1 MPRDPQV
8 TGRILFSGGTGSQL
22 ASGRQTYP
30 SGPRDLHT
38 TRCPSGRRRTD
49 RRIDRDLD
57 LHNRTGS
64 DRPALAARLAHR
76 RRQSRSRP
84 SSPSTSLTKG
94 VSSPGWAAK
103 RNWTSHACSGRWRSR
118 SATVEHDEHTSPA
131 SSPARPLACVRQW
144 PQAASSPG
152 GGAGGRTDARS
163 FLFHSVWVRCLSV
176 WVRCLAVDPETIP
189 RSANRLDHGPAELAA
204 QVAHVHVDEVRS
216 GIEVHA
222 PGHGQ

>member
-103 RNWTSHACSGRWRSR
+103 RNSTSHACSGRWRSR

-131 SSPARPLACVRQW
+131 SSPARPLACM
-144 PQAASSPG
+144 
-152 GGAGGRTDARS
+152 
-163 FLFHSVWVRCLSV
+163 RCSG
-176 WVRCLAVDPETIP
+176 P
-189 RSANRLDHGPAELAA
+189 RPRPVLAA
-204 QVAHVHVDEVRS
+204 ARAGEPMPAHSCSTPS
-216 GIEVHA
+216 GFDACPSGFDAWPSTRRQYPA
-222 PGHGQ
+222 PRTVSITGPPSLRRR